1 MTNFHSIQK
10 PPLKSTTII
19 FKFSRQKKSY
29 RHKKQSTLVWSVT
42 LVVGRELCLL
52 WERYVDVKRKKEVKS
67 EAQWCN
73 ERDEDDAMCLLSHYF
88 TVGLFGSKSEF
99 FLVFFFLDSIN
110 GFLTLERKDLKK
122 FSSIQIRTLSIIKII
137 TVFCTKLP
145 PPGFLCEILYHD
157 FTSLTQLP
165 CRQKSQWYLYII
177 GQLMNVLSYPVNTI
191 QL

>member
-1 MTNFHSIQK
+1 M
-10 PPLKSTTII
+10 LA
-19 FKFSRQKKSY
+19 
-29 RHKKQSTLVWSVT
+29 V
-42 LVVGRELCLL
+42 REI
-52 WERYVDVKRKKEVKS
+52 DVKRKKEVKS

-99 FLVFFFLDSIN
+99 FLGIFLDSIN

-122 FSSIQIRTLSIIKII
+122 FSSIQIRTLSIKVI

-165 CRQKSQWYLYII
+165 CRQKSQWYIL
-177 GQLMNVLSYPVNTI
+177 LANSWTSYPVNTI

>member
-1 MTNFHSIQK
+1 M
-10 PPLKSTTII
+10 LA
-19 FKFSRQKKSY
+19 
-29 RHKKQSTLVWSVT
+29 V
-42 LVVGRELCLL
+42 REI
-52 WERYVDVKRKKEVKS
+52 DVKRKKEVKS

-99 FLVFFFLDSIN
+99 FLGIFLDSIN

-122 FSSIQIRTLSIIKII
+122 FSSIQIRTLSIKII

-165 CRQKSQWYLYII
+165 CRQKSQWYIL
-177 GQLMNVLSYPVNTI
+177 LANSWTSYPVNTI

>member
-99 FLVFFFLDSIN
+99 FLVYIFLDSIN
-110 GFLTLERKDLKK
+110 DFLTLERKDLKK

-165 CRQKSQWYLYII
+165 CRQKSQWYIL
-177 GQLMNVLSYPVNTI
+177 LANSWTSYPVNTI